1 MKFVAKGWLQRPGRL
16 VLSTLL
22 AFSALLL
29 GALPAAAQTD
39 VTGVWVVGLPTG
51 DGNIIK
57 TFFDL
62 KQSGE
67 QVTGAVWY
75 DYGERPIREG
85 SFRDGKLHLVFVLW
99 QADPLPLGYL
109 RWHGP
114 GR

>member
-39 VTGVWVVGLPTG
+39 VTGVWVLDLPTG

-57 TFFDL
+57 TFLDL
-62 KQSGE
+62 KAIRR
-67 QVTGAVWY
+67 T
-75 DYGERPIREG
+75 DYRRHVV
-85 SFRDGKLHLVFVLW
+85 RL
-99 QADPLPLGYL
+99 L
-109 RWHGP
+109 RTAHP
-114 GR
+114 